1 MLNPR
6 QFPVGA
12 AFKNEIIMKKYNAS
26 RKRMLGTL
34 VLVPILMAVAFATAV
49 IVDAISLDQLLS
61 AGSSSGV
68 ICASMAL
75 IGNIGRVS
83 DKHTAG
89 KQIVSKIIMIAL
101 DQVDDTVP
109 FPVPNAAREIGTI
122 PLKKGEHM
130 HIFQAI
136 DDSIEDKSSGSKG
149 DITTEVTNE
158 LTYILG
164 GHRAQIHQFL
174 EDHAGDRFIIIYQM
188 TDRSYWVQGNDLKP
202 MLLKSFERL
211 NGKDSRSAT
220 VTFGNT
226 SFEQPY
232 RYVGAIVTAAPVE
245 LGADATS
252 ISFTAAQQYITSD
265 ANSSSTTI
273 ESFTGLSV
281 SDVGRTV
288 EICGGGGA
296 YPSQIAE
303 TEGIILRGGETWK
316 GNAGSSIIFQVLDAN
331 TLVEVSRV
339 QTA

>member
-1 MLNPR
+1 MREFNKI
-6 QFPVGA
+6 
-12 AFKNEIIMKKYNAS
+12 FKQ
-26 RKRMLGTL
+26 RLGRVL
-34 VLVPILMAVAFATAV
+34 LVPMLLAIAFAVAV
-49 IVDAISLDQLLS
+49 IADAITLDQILT
-61 AGSSSGV
+61 AGSASGV
-68 ICASMAL
+68 MCASMAL

-83 DKHTAG
+83 DKFTAG
-89 KQIVSKIIMIAL
+89 KQIISKVILITL

-109 FPVPNAAREIGTI
+109 FPTPNAARELGTI

-136 DDSIEDKSSGSKG
+136 DDSLEDKSSGSKG

-158 LTYILG
+158 FSFILG
-164 GHRAQIHQFL
+164 GHRTQIHQFL
-174 EDHAGDRFIIIYQM
+174 EEHAGDRFILIYQM
-188 TDRSYWVQGNDLKP
+188 SDRSYWVVGNDLKP

-232 RYVGAIVTAAPVE
+232 KYVGAITTVAPVE
-245 LGADATS
+245 LAANTTNVAFTS
-252 ISFTAAQQYITSD
+252 AQQYTTGDNTS
-265 ANSSSTTI
+265 ATI
-273 ESFTGLSV
+273 IATFSGLSA
-281 SDVGRTV
+281 SDIGRTV

-296 YPSQIAE
+296 HPSQIAE
-303 TEGIILRGGETWK
+303 TDGIILRGGETWI